1 MIQIIDWERQA
12 TEALKSIAR
21 RQDLKAHVERTPALN
36 GLLRRA
42 AARYVAGATR
52 EEGIEAARRL
62 LAKGYAV
69 SLEYIGENTTDAA
82 ECEAAAGEMAALVG
96 ELGELGI
103 TARVSFDLSHIGLAA
118 DDGLAYEQLLRL
130 TRHARELGI
139 EPFVSME
146 ESAKTGRILDVYK
159 RAAISDSGIGITL
172 QAHLNRTPGDLA
184 GLEGIGGPIRIVK
197 GAYQEPAEV
206 AIGRS
211 EALNERYLQLVE
223 AALAQ
228 GRRVSVATHDEALIE
243 AVIARGWA
251 SHGVEFELLYGI
263 RPDLAGKLKASG
275 YPVRVYVTY
284 GEEWYLYLCHRIAEF
299 PPNLYRALA
308 DVVGEAA
315 VDSVSAYD

>member
-1 MIQIIDWERQA
+1 MYKATDWERQA

-21 RQDLKAHVERTPALN
+21 RQDLKELVGRTPALN

-42 AARYVAGATR
+42 AARYVAGDAR
-52 EEGIEAARRL
+52 KDGLEAVRGL

-69 SLEYIGENTTDAA
+69 SLEYIGENTADAA
-82 ECEAAAGEMAALVG
+82 ACEAAAGEMAGLVG

-103 TARVSFDLSHIGLAA
+103 AARVSFDLSHIGLAV
-118 DDGLAYEQLLRL
+118 DDGLAFGQLMGLARQ
-130 TRHARELGI
+130 AREHGI
-139 EPFVSME
+139 ELFVSME
-146 ESAKTGRILDVYK
+146 ESAKTDRILDVYK
-159 RAAISDSGIGITL
+159 RAAIAEPGIGITL
-172 QAHLNRTPGDLA
+172 QAQLNRTPDDLA
-184 GLEGIGGPIRIVK
+184 GLEGLGGPMRVVK
-197 GAYQEPAEV
+197 GAYRESADM

-211 EALNERYLQLVE
+211 EALNERYLRLVE
-223 AALAQ
+223 TALAQ
-228 GRRVSVATHDEALIE
+228 GRRVSVATHDEALID

-251 SHGVEFELLYGI
+251 GQGLEFELLYGI

-308 DVVGEAA
+308 DVAGEAA